1 MNVNNDGEDK
11 GGRERIYSSLSMRSY
26 IHSMNVTVNSSKVAQ
41 FINRQ
46 SDKPMRVEKSGE
58 LDST

>member
-1 MNVNNDGEDK
+1 MNVNNDSEDK
-11 GGRERIYSSLSMRSY
+11 GGRERINSSLPMKSY
-26 IHSMNVTVNSSKVAQ
+26 KHSMNVTVNSSKVAQ
-41 FINRQ
+41 FINKQ